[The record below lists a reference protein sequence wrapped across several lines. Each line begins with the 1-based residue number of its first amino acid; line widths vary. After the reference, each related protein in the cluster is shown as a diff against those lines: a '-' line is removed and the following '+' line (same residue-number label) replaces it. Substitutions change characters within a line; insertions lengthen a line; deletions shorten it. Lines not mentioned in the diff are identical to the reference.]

1 MGLGGVGISQ
11 RRKQSMGRAAVAR
24 AAHQANSLTQREW
37 FSPSIKALSS
47 VLQVAR
53 FA

>member
-1 MGLGGVGISQ
+1 MGLGGVAISQ
-11 RRKQSMGRAAVAR
+11 QRKQRMGRAAVAR
-24 AAHQANSLTQREW
+24 AAHQANRQTQREW
-37 FSPSIKALSS
+37 FFPSIKALCS